1 MFSGCTNRSE
11 SKKNSFYQIPVEKQ
25 DKILRKRWLHYM
37 KRRGPLPAEKSF
49 YICAKHFEENCF
61 ERDLKV
67 VQKQSLKVAQAKSL
81 KNKNFLRT
89 FLK

>member
-1 MFSGCTNRSE
+1 
-11 SKKNSFYQIPVEKQ
+11 
-25 DKILRKRWLHYM
+25 M

-49 YICAKHFEENCF
+49 YICAKNFEENCF